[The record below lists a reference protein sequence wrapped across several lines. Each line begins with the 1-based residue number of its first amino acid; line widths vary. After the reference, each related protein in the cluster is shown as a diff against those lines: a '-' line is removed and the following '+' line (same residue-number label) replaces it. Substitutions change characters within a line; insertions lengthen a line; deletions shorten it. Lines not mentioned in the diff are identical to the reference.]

1 MGYLLNFCGFRVIED
16 VIDCKLDGGML
27 FERATRTFS
36 GAAGYAL
43 NLLDFRR

>member
-1 MGYLLNFCGFRVIED
+1 MRYLLNFCGLGVIED

-36 GAAGYAL
+36 GAAGYAYD
-43 NLLDFRR
+43 LLDFRR